1 MNTSET
7 YEQQLSDIKHGAA
20 LLLYVRALSNLSSK
34 RTMISTAPAALS
46 FHERIKN
53 IFLSRL
59 QSLNALAM
67 RNADLV
73 PTAQRTSA

>member
-20 LLLYVRALSNLSSK
+20 LLYVRALSNLSAK

-46 FHERIKN
+46 FHKRIKN